1 MYEELL
7 GESGFYRLLLRFDEE
22 LAARTRALGC
32 WRCGKALH
40 VADFTRKPRGIPAGL
55 GERYNERF
63 SFCCAGRH
71 CRKRR
76 TCPSLR
82 FLSRKVYL
90 ATVVV
95 LVSALRSGP
104 SPRRVRYLQEL
115 VGVSRRTI
123 LDCKAR
129 IAAVGRH
136 RPQCRRESC
145 EAAGRMTR
153 KPCSYEKRNP
163 ATQTLGGRPLSP
175 ETAGTAC
182 SGSSVLP
189 PSTKAAERSGALL
202 DRCAEPAGF
211 DNPK

>member
-7 GESGFYRLLLRFDEE
+7 GESGFYRLLLRFDED
-22 LAARTRALGC
+22 LAARTRVLGC

-40 VADFTRKPRGIPAGL
+40 VADFTRKPRGVPAGL

-63 SFCCAGRH
+63 SFCCAGRQ

-90 ATVVV
+90 AAVVV
-95 LVSALRSGP
+95 LVSALRSGA

-123 LDCKAR
+123 VRWQLWWSDAFTETPFWR
-129 IAAVGRH
+129 AAVG
-136 RPQCRRESC
+136 
-145 EAAGRMTR
+145 
-153 KPCSYEKRNP
+153 
-163 ATQTLGGRPLSP
+163 TL
-175 ETAGTAC
+175 
-182 SGSSVLP
+182 LP
-189 PSTKAAERSGALL
+189 PIERSQLPAVLIERFAGNAGERLL
-202 DRCAEPAGF
+202 GLLRYLAPISSESAGWAG
-211 DNPK
+211 